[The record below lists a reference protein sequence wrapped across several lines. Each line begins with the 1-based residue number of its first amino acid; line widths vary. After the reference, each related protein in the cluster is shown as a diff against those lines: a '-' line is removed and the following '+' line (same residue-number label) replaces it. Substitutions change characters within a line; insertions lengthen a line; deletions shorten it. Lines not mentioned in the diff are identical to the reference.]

1 MGEEINLAPPG
12 MQTVPLL
19 ILQKP
24 CTEFKGLTPVFSS
37 SAADSATWNQRGIV
51 TYSPLGRLT
60 INSLKKLRG

>member
-24 CTEFKGLTPVFSS
+24 CTEFKGLTPIFSS
-37 SAADSATWNQRGIV
+37 SAAVR
-51 TYSPLGRLT
+51 PLG
-60 INSLKKLRG
+60 ISAES